1 MKKERAIRIKSEL
14 ARGVHPRVFYTATE
28 IAALKERALSDAGV
42 RQQIERIS
50 QTCETLLTKPLLTEE
65 YARAPM
71 TQHGNYYEVGQL
83 LADFAD
89 KAEYHS
95 TDAYPTE
102 IIFFANGEIYEI
114 IYIPIGGESMIL
126 HAIKMCQDNTAGNR
140 IFIVNDIEQINKID
154 FENSFF
160 ATVDMKCGAV
170 QYYKK
175 E

>member
-1 MKKERAIRIKSEL
+1 MKTREDIYRQDAEQLLRDITTYHCMRGEQIKRIHAKKSDKIEKIL
-14 ARGVHPRVFYTATE
+14 A
-28 IAALKERALSDAGV
+28 LLV
-42 RQQIERIS
+42 RQGRIFYDS
-50 QTCETLLTKPLLTEE
+50 KTDVYFDSPCMEVDTDMLTALW
-65 YARAPM
+65 
-71 TQHGNYYEVGQL
+71 V

-102 IIFFANGEIYEI
+102 IIFFANGETYEI